1 MTEIGEKMQS
11 LQKETEVALR
21 PLLASQFRA
30 MADCMDAGG
39 SQERIQGCME
49 NAQRPVVNVQNKL
62 DKVVSSFGQ
71 AMQAG
76 MQKCQADAQQMMAS
90 GGVESGEPIPSNR
103 ITLVANRTGKI
114 GSIRVKWARFV
125 GSLRTEP
132 NHEN

>member
-11 LQKETEVALR
+11 LQQETEVALR
-21 PLLASQFRA
+21 PLLANQFRA

-62 DKVVSSFGQ
+62 DKVVSSFGS

-90 GGVESGEPIPSNR
+90 GGVESG
-103 ITLVANRTGKI
+103 TGVLHLS
-114 GSIRVKWARFV
+114 G
-125 GSLRTEP
+125 
-132 NHEN
+132 